1 MSRRPSHAC
10 RWDAGTI
17 LFDCVHATPDLSPTS
32 ILFRQAAELGISH
45 EAALRSVLANSAR
58 RAGLTEVPP
67 PIPQSL
73 DDSVFLK
80 LPPPRV
86 RLLIRSPPCLYDA
99 LSAHITLQAP

>member
-45 EAALRSVLANSAR
+45 EAALRNVLSNSAR
-58 RAGLTEVPP
+58 RAGLAEVPP

-99 LSAHITLQAP
+99 LSAHITLQAL